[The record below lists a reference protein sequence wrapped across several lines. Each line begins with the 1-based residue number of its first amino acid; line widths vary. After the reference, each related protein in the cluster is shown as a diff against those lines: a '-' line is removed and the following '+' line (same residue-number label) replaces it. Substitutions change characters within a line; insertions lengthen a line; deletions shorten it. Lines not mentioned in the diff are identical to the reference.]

1 MFTRMVSSRFNSTLQ
16 TSTDGY
22 LNMSK
27 VTAEIWKYWKVTE
40 LCNAAI
46 TLSHFSKTKLCI
58 YECTSITSNGY
69 GDFFAASVTETKPDR
84 MDIIEVW
91 DIL

>member
-22 LNMSK
+22 LNMS
-27 VTAEIWKYWKVTE
+27 KVTE